1 MTGRQGA
8 ALGALALAVAL
19 LVAPD
24 AARAAM
30 YKWVDDKGVVHYS
43 DTMPTEAVNKGNVE
57 LNKQGVAIRKTDPA
71 LTPEQRHAKEIE
83 DERQRQIAKQQ
94 EDVARRDNALLA
106 SYTSESEI
114 DLARNRA
121 VATITAALQSSQA
134 YSEQLTKRR
143 ATLETKKGAY
153 GGKAV
158 PPALD
163 REIEGIDVELA
174 RQSDFIAQ
182 KKSELNIV
190 GVKYDTDKQRWRDLN
205 AQRAASIAAT
215 EAAANG
221 KPPAVANGKK

>member
-1 MTGRQGA
+1 MQRRGV
-8 ALGALALAVAL
+8 ALGALALAIAL
-19 LVAPD
+19 LVAPE

-30 YKWVDDKGVVHYS
+30 YKWVDDKGVVHYT
-43 DTMPTEAVNKGNVE
+43 DTMPPEAVNKGNVE
-57 LNKQGVAIRKTDPA
+57 LNKQGVPIRKTDPA

-143 ATLETKKGAY
+143 AALETKRGTY
-153 GGKAV
+153 GGTPV

-174 RQSDFIAQ
+174 RQADFIAQ
-182 KKSELNIV
+182 KKSELAVV
-190 GVKYDTDKQRWRDLN
+190 GAKYDTDKQRWRDLN
-205 AQRAASIAAT
+205 AQRAASVAAT
-215 EAAANG
+215 EAATNG
-221 KPPAVANGKK
+221 RPPATANGKK